1 MKKLIVLLS
10 QLAIILLAHFLVWG
24 DTILILG
31 IAGIIV
37 QCVFSMK
44 IVGWVS
50 ALAYPVTYV
59 AASLLDT
66 PIYDVPNNFYV
77 YWYFG
82 YIALILIS
90 IVGDLLLKKSKLTN
104 SNLSR

>member
-10 QLAIILLAHFLVWG
+10 QLAIIMLAHFLVWG

-37 QCVFSMK
+37 QYVLSLK

-50 ALAYPVTYV
+50 AVAYPLTYWL
-59 AASLLDT
+59 AGLLDT
-66 PIYDVPNNFYV
+66 PMGGNQYV
-77 YWYFG
+77 YWHVG
-82 YIALILIS
+82 YIALVLIS
-90 IVGDLLLKKSKLTN
+90 IIADLILKKRKTN
-104 SNLSR
+104 

>member
-1 MKKLIVLLS
+1 MKKLVILLC

-37 QCVFSMK
+37 QCVLSLK

-50 ALAYPVTYV
+50 AVAYPLTYWI
-59 AASLLDT
+59 AGLLDT
-66 PIYDVPNNFYV
+66 PMDGNQYV
-77 YWYFG
+77 YWYLS
-82 YIALILIS
+82 YIALVLSSVIADLI
-90 IVGDLLLKKSKLTN
+90 LKKRKTN
-104 SNLSR
+104 

>member
-37 QCVFSMK
+37 QYVLSLK

-50 ALAYPVTYV
+50 AVAYPLTYWL
-59 AASLLDT
+59 AGLLDT
-66 PIYDVPNNFYV
+66 PTDGNQYV
-77 YWYFG
+77 YWYLS
-82 YIALILIS
+82 YIALVLIS
-90 IVGDLLLKKSKLTN
+90 VIVDLILKKRKTN
-104 SNLSR
+104 

>member
-37 QCVFSMK
+37 QYVLSLK

-50 ALAYPVTYV
+50 AVAYPLTYWL
-59 AASLLDT
+59 AALLDT
-66 PIYDVPNNFYV
+66 PMAGNQYV
-77 YWYFG
+77 YWYVG
-82 YIALILIS
+82 YIALVLIS
-90 IVGDLLLKKSKLTN
+90 AIIDLISKKRK
-104 SNLSR
+104 SN

>member
-31 IAGIIV
+31 IAGIV
-37 QCVFSMK
+37 AQCIFSMK

-50 ALAYPVTYV
+50 AFAYPLTYWL
-59 AASLLDT
+59 AGLLDT
-66 PIYDVPNNFYV
+66 PTDGNQYV
-77 YWYFG
+77 YWYLG

-90 IVGDLLLKKSKLTN
+90 LVVDLLLKKRKAS
-104 SNLSR
+104 

>member
-1 MKKLIVLLS
+1 MKKIVLMIC

-37 QCVFSMK
+37 QYVLSLK

-50 ALAYPVTYV
+50 AVAYPLTYWI
-59 AASLLDT
+59 AGMLDT
-66 PIYDVPNNFYV
+66 PRGGNQYV
-77 YWYFG
+77 YWYLG

-90 IVGDLLLKKSKLTN
+90 LVVDLLLKKRKAS
-104 SNLSR
+104 

>member
-1 MKKLIVLLS
+1 MKKKIITLIC

-31 IAGIIV
+31 IVGIIAQYV
-37 QCVFSMK
+37 LSMK

-50 ALAYPVTYV
+50 ALAYPLTYWI
-59 AASLLDT
+59 AGLFDT
-66 PIYDVPNNFYV
+66 PIYHGVPNNLYV

-82 YIALILIS
+82 YIALVLIS
-90 IVGDLLLKKSKLTN
+90 VIADLVLKNRKVS
-104 SNLSR
+104 

>member
-37 QCVFSMK
+37 QYVLSLK

-50 ALAYPVTYV
+50 AVAYPLTYWL
-59 AASLLDT
+59 AGLLDT
-66 PIYDVPNNFYV
+66 PTDGNQYV
-77 YWYFG
+77 YWHLG

>member
-37 QCVFSMK
+37 QYVLSLK

-50 ALAYPVTYV
+50 AVAYPLTYWL
-59 AASLLDT
+59 AGLLDT
-66 PIYDVPNNFYV
+66 PTDGNQYV
-77 YWYFG
+77 YWHLG

-90 IVGDLLLKKSKLTN
+90 AIIDLILRKRKTN
-104 SNLSR
+104 